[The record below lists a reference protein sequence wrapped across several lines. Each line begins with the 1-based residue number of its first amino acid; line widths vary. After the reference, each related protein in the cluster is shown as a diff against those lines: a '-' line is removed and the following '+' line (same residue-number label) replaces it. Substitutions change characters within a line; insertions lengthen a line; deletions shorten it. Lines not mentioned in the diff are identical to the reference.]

1 MEKQESAGTSGSNV
15 FIEAPQKLAKEGTWL
30 LRRCT
35 KPNKKEYLKI
45 VQAVVL
51 GFLVMGFVGY
61 FTKLI
66 HIPINNIIAESGS
79 IAKLFRLV
87 GGKNRR
93 RGKND
98 KDESS
103 KRELIFKE
111 EGQEYAQVVKMLGNG
126 RLEAS
131 CFDGVNRLAQIR
143 GSMRKKIWINQG
155 DIILVSLR
163 EYQDSKGDV
172 IQKYNPEEAR
182 LLKQYGELPENFNLE
197 EGENLNSEGENDDGV
212 EFEFEIDDI

>member
-1 MEKQESAGTSGSNV
+1 
-15 FIEAPQKLAKEGTWL
+15 
-30 LRRCT
+30 
-35 KPNKKEYLKI
+35 
-45 VQAVVL
+45 
-51 GFLVMGFVGY
+51 MG
-61 FTKLI
+61 
-66 HIPINNIIAESGS
+66 
-79 IAKLFRLV
+79 RLEI
-87 GGKNRR
+87 NRR

-131 CFDGVNRLAQIR
+131 CFDGINRLAQIR

-155 DIILVSLR
+155 DIVLVSLR

-172 IQKYNPEEAR
+172 IQKYSPEEAR

-197 EGENLNSEGENDDGV
+197 EGDNLDNEGSDNDDV
-212 EFEFEIDDI
+212 EFEIDDI

>member
-1 MEKQESAGTSGSNV
+1 MDKQEGSGASSGNV
-15 FIEAPQKLAKEGTWL
+15 FLETPQQLAKEGSWL

-35 KPNKKEYLKI
+35 KPNQKEYLKI

-66 HIPINNIIAESGS
+66 HIPINNIINMKNKG
-79 IAKLFRLV
+79 K

-131 CFDGVNRLAQIR
+131 CFDGVSRLAQIR

-197 EGENLNSEGENDDGV
+197 EGDNLDNEGENDDGI

>member
-66 HIPINNIIAESGS
+66 HIPINNII
-79 IAKLFRLV
+79 V
-87 GGKNRR
+87 GG
-93 RGKND
+93 
-98 KDESS
+98 
-103 KRELIFKE
+103 
-111 EGQEYAQVVKMLGNG
+111 A
-126 RLEAS
+126 
-131 CFDGVNRLAQIR
+131 
-143 GSMRKKIWINQG
+143 
-155 DIILVSLR
+155 
-163 EYQDSKGDV
+163 
-172 IQKYNPEEAR
+172 
-182 LLKQYGELPENFNLE
+182 
-197 EGENLNSEGENDDGV
+197 
-212 EFEFEIDDI
+212 